1 MTMDKI
7 SAFFEYL
14 YSSLAAVPFGLL
26 ITIALGS
33 AGGLMVLFV
42 LFCALSQRLRAAD
55 KRPVFHFVNA
65 FTAVFLALMLIQ
77 EEANRALFAAALFW
91 LAGYLYY
98 GALCAL
104 TRRSAAGATRSVNAL
119 SVVPVKSPAREE
131 RISAPAADSGVRLD
145 HALAIADKLLL
156 KQLARADRQEL
167 EKIKTTLTVIQIKG
181 NPTPQESE
189 IINDHF
195 NTLLKLMAKYEY

>member
-33 AGGLMVLFV
+33 AGGLMVLFA
-42 LFCALSQRLRAAD
+42 LSCALSQRLRVAD

-77 EEANRALFAAALFW
+77 EEANLALFAAALFW

-104 TRRSAAGATRSVNAL
+104 TRRPAAGATRSVNAL
-119 SVVPVKSPAREE
+119 SVVPVKSSAREE
-131 RISAPAADSGVRLD
+131 RISVPAADSGVRLD